1 MNPEERLLRHLLT
14 LIMENM
20 QEKLMN
26 KNVATVE
33 MAEKN
38 VDIVREGKVIVIPQG
53 MKLSEAR
60 EWLTRKERSEEE
72 TVNVYEQVEAFPLD
86 GALAFTKALGRIYGW
101 VDLQPTPGFWGSSP
115 PSMVGMET
123 GVGTTTQVPWGQFAI
138 PNVEGYLCT
147 AFAVK
152 DGRLIFCIRGQ
163 VKRKNLDDVAK
174 IASLTREIVKAE
186 SVYRGKAIAISF
198 PDEDDGFDPNAAP
211 EFFDTSAVREDEL
224 VFPKEVEDMIGVNLF
239 TPIEHTAACRE
250 HQIPLKR
257 GILLE
262 GPYGVG
268 KTLTADVTAKKAVEN
283 GWTFIYLD
291 DVRKLQRAIYFA
303 QQYQPAVIFAEDID
317 RVLKGERT
325 SEMDG
330 VLNTIDGVDTKHN
343 EIMVVLTTNHVDEI
357 NKAGIRPGRLDAVVP
372 VRPPDADAVGRLI
385 RLYSRTLLPADE
397 DINVAC
403 KTLDGQ
409 IPAVIREVVER
420 SKLSAIRRRGPTLTL
435 KGEDLELAAKSMMAH
450 VKLMSAKVPD
460 KRSDVE
466 KAAGVIASALLTDKS
481 TATAT
486 NGHGHADA
494 E

>member
-1 MNPEERLLRHLLT
+1 MTPEERLLRHLLT
-14 LIMENM
+14 LIGMPEDM
-20 QEKLMN
+20 QEKLMQQRN
-26 KNVATVE
+26 ATPVTIE
-33 MAEKN
+33 MTEKN
-38 VDIVREGKVIVIPQG
+38 VDIVREGKVIVIPEG
-53 MKLSEAR
+53 MKLGEAR
-60 EWLTRKERSEEE
+60 EWLARKEKSEEE
-72 TVNVYEQVEAFPLD
+72 NVNVFEQVEAFPLD
-86 GALAFTKALGRIYGW
+86 GAYAFTKALSRIYGW
-101 VDLQPTPGFWGSSP
+101 VDLQPTPGFWGPTP
-115 PSMVGMET
+115 PAMVGME
-123 GVGTTTQVPWGQFAI
+123 VGIGKSVQVPWGQFAI
-138 PNVEGYLCT
+138 PNVEGHLNT

-152 DGRLIFCIRGQ
+152 DGRLIFAIRGM

-174 IASLTREIVKAE
+174 IAKLTREIVKAE

-198 PDEDDGFDPNAAP
+198 PEDEDEFDPNAAP
-211 EFFDTSAVREDEL
+211 EFFDTSAVREEEL
-224 VFPKEVEDMIGVNLF
+224 VFPKEVEDMVGVNLF

-325 SEMDG
+325 SEMDA

-343 EIMVVLTTNHVDEI
+343 EIMVVLTTNHVDDI
-357 NKAGIRPGRLDAVVP
+357 NKAGIRPGRLDAVIP

-385 RLYSRTLLPADE
+385 RLYSRTLLPAGE
-397 DINVAC
+397 DISAAC
-403 KTLDGQ
+403 NTLAGQ

-450 VKLMSAKVPD
+450 VKLMATKVKD
-460 KRSDVE
+460 TRSDVE
-466 KAAGVIASALLTDKS
+466 KAAGVLASALSGGRTQQ
-481 TATAT
+481 
-486 NGHGHADA
+486 HADA